1 MREYKS
7 LVKCYQ
13 RKKSRQ
19 YLITLK
25 GDHGFKP
32 DEPVVV
38 LPEDG
43 FSELVALQDTAR
55 DHKNELLLKDKE
67 ISQVKLDLQSSRD
80 EVETKTR
87 ALIEHESRV
96 SVYEDNIKHLKDD
109 LQALKDKNLQLEK
122 DLEASRDEIGE
133 HRLRIRELEKLELED
148 YQGLY
153 NKLRNKHDH
162 LQERFNKSLEEV
174 NGLQRVVSDLS
185 NRGFVDYLTGRLPES
200 YKKLQAPEVT
210 PETKG
215 EI

>member
-43 FSELVALQDTAR
+43 FSELVALQDTAW

-96 SVYEDNIKHLKDD
+96 SVYEDNIDQRQGCAPRAAENLGDSQSERSVDATGGAERCPGQPLARPPGTPACGREKCVLRRN
-109 LQALKDKNLQLEK
+109 ALDRALAV
-122 DLEASRDEIGE
+122 ASRQK
-133 HRLRIRELEKLELED
+133 R
-148 YQGLY
+148 
-153 NKLRNKHDH
+153 
-162 LQERFNKSLEEV
+162 
-174 NGLQRVVSDLS
+174 
-185 NRGFVDYLTGRLPES
+185 
-200 YKKLQAPEVT
+200 
-210 PETKG
+210 
-215 EI
+215 